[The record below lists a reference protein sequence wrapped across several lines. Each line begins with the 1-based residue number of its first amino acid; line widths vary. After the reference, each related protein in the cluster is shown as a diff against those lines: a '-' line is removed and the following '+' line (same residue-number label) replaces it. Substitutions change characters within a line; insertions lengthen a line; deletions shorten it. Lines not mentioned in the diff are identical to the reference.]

1 MNNYKPTTGQPR
13 RNGYIPRIIQ
23 LTRLNQ
29 EETEN
34 QNKSIT
40 SREIESVIKNFP
52 KRKAQNQKVSLV
64 NSTKHLKKNSH
75 QSSPKFSKKT
85 EEKGTLSNFFYKSSI
100 MLISK
105 LDKDTTEKEITG
117 WLIIMMNKDAKI
129 LNKNWQIEFNST

>member
-13 RNGYIPRIIQ
+13 RNGYISRIIQ

-40 SREIESVIKNFP
+40 SREIESVIKSFP

-129 LNKNWQIEFNST
+129 LNKN